1 MYFRRQRETYSRS
14 EWRQAPDVA
23 DATDG
28 RRDHDC
34 RLHASGKLLSIRQVL
49 QENYRAE
56 LNKSTRDDAL
66 IDFGRPY
73 ETSYFRMMKRE
84 VWSYRYVENNVNDL
98 NFNFYELSLVRVAT
112 SGMRCTSNQ
121 GRRERF
127 TTR

>member
-14 EWRQAPDVA
+14 ERRQAPDAA

-28 RRDHDC
+28 RRDRDC
-34 RLHASGKLLSIRQVL
+34 RLHASGKLLGIRQVL

-56 LNKSTRDDAL
+56 LNKWTRDDVL
-66 IDFGRPY
+66 INVGRPF
-73 ETSYFRMMKRE
+73 ETSCE

-98 NFNFYELSLVRVAT
+98 IFNFYEISLVRAAM
-112 SGMRCTSNQ
+112 SGIRCTSNH
-121 GRRERF
+121 GVRRERF

>member
-1 MYFRRQRETYSRS
+1 M
-14 EWRQAPDVA
+14 
-23 DATDG
+23 
-28 RRDHDC
+28 
-34 RLHASGKLLSIRQVL
+34 SIRQVL

-56 LNKSTRDDAL
+56 LNKWTRDDVL
-66 IDFGRPY
+66 IDFGRPF

-98 NFNFYELSLVRVAT
+98 IFNFYEISLVRAAM

-121 GRRERF
+121 GVRREGF

>member
-1 MYFRRQRETYSRS
+1 M
-14 EWRQAPDVA
+14 
-23 DATDG
+23 
-28 RRDHDC
+28 
-34 RLHASGKLLSIRQVL
+34 SIRQVL

-121 GRRERF
+121 GVRRERF